1 MSRRRELAVFIS
13 LRKLCT
19 SIEIFNLQLIIQVIF
34 KAILSWKLTSAT
46 YMLMIKGTQ

>member
-19 SIEIFNLQLIIQVIF
+19 SIKIF
-34 KAILSWKLTSAT
+34 KFAINNTNNYSMPFLA
-46 YMLMIKGTQ
+46 GN